1 MGKDKAKIGDYAARI
16 RRATARLERMVIL
29 KGSRAA
35 ETGTMSGAPY
45 RWAIQDAGEGVMA
58 AVRRAQRKLGA
69 GWTGHAV
76 IAQAVRAANAE
87 FTRARPLFLD
97 PE

>member
-1 MGKDKAKIGDYAARI
+1 MKDRRKAKIGDLAARI
-16 RRATARLERMVIL
+16 RRATARLERTVARL
-29 KGSRAA
+29 GRHA
-35 ETGTMSGAPY
+35 EDDQMGGWPY
-45 RWAIQDAGEGVMA
+45 RYKIQDAGEGVMA

-76 IAQAVRAANAE
+76 ISNAVRAANAA

>member
-1 MGKDKAKIGDYAARI
+1 MKNKAQIGDLAARI
-16 RRATARLERMVIL
+16 RRATDHLERKVARLGRH
-29 KGSRAA
+29 A
-35 ETGTMSGAPY
+35 EDDQMGGWPY
-45 RWAIQDAGEGVMA
+45 RRKIQIAGEMVMA